1 MFTNSKYTIWYYQI
15 INNAKQRILIKDK
28 NSHHI
33 IPKCI
38 GGSNDPVNLVNL
50 TYREHFICH
59 RLLIKMVDVKF
70 KSKMVYAAW
79 QQSRS
84 AKFKGTRITSRTFS
98 KLKEELSQ
106 SYTGRKRMPFS
117 EEWKSNM
124 AESKK
129 GSKNYMFNKH
139 HKIESLE
146 KMSVNRIG
154 KCVGEDNPFFKKTHS
169 PEVIAN
175 IIKSNTTNHVCPHC
189 KKSGK
194 SNSMKRWHFNNCKF
208 KQ

>member
-1 MFTNSKYTIWYYQI
+1 MFNDSKYTTWYYQI
-15 INNAKQRILIKDK
+15 INNAKQRIVDFGK
-28 NSHHI
+28 NRHHI
-33 IPKCI
+33 VPKCM
-38 GGSNDPVNLVNL
+38 GGSNDLSNLIDL

-59 RLLIKMVDVKF
+59 RLLIKMVEPKF

-84 AKFKGTRITSRTFS
+84 AKLKGTRITSRTFA

-106 SYTGRKRMPFS
+106 SYTGRKRIAFS
-117 EEWKSNM
+117 EEWKNNM

-129 GSKNYMFNKH
+129 GIKNHMFNKH
-139 HKIESLE
+139 HKAESLE
-146 KMSVNRIG
+146 KMSANRIG

-175 IIKSNTTNHVCPHC
+175 IIKSNTTIHACPHC
-189 KKSGK
+189 GKSGK
-194 SNSMKRWHFNNCKF
+194 SNSMKRWHFDNCKF
-208 KQ
+208 RR